1 MRRTQ
6 SIGLDIERE
15 GERCQAQI
23 LSTKH
28 DLEKALL
35 DTLRL
40 LRNALMGP
48 KYRIYQLYPLF

>member
-28 DLEKALL
+28 DL
-35 DTLRL
+35 
-40 LRNALMGP
+40 
-48 KYRIYQLYPLF
+48 